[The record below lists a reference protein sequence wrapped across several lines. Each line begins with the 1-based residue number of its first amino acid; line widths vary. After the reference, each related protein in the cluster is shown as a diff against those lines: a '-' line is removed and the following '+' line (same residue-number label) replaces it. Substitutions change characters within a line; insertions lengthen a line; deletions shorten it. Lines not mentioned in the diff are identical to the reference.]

1 MKSKEIKKFVL
12 TVAVTVAAVM
22 NFTACAAA
30 GERKLK
36 AEELVDCPVSENLRG
51 HENVEW
57 SIAYAYNLTNKMK
70 DLPRVFLIGDSIC
83 NGYQSQTGTLLK
95 GKMNV
100 SYWVSSYCV
109 TSPGYLKLL
118 AFYLDEVKYDVIH
131 FNNGLHSLSTPTA
144 DYAKG
149 VKAALQLIRL
159 KQPQAKIIW
168 VASTPL
174 KDAAKTAKAKE
185 LNEASRKVIAELGG
199 IAVNDLFT
207 SMDGLDR
214 NEHWSDTFHFKK
226 PARTMQ
232 AKQVAEACLSA
243 IK

>member
-1 MKSKEIKKFVL
+1 MKRTVIALMAAFV
-12 TVAVTVAAVM
+12 AISSFAA
-22 NFTACAAA
+22 NTA

-57 SIAYAYNLTNKMK
+57 SIGYAFGLTDKTK
-70 DLPRVFLIGDSIC
+70 DLPRAFLVGDSIC
-83 NGYQSQTGTLLK
+83 NGYQSHVRDTLK

-109 TSPGYLKLL
+109 TSPGYLRLL
-118 AFYLDEVKYDVIH
+118 SFYLDEVKYDVVH
-131 FNNGLHSLSTPTA
+131 FNNGLHSLGTPVA

-149 VKAALQLIRL
+149 VKAALELIRL
-159 KQPQAKIIW
+159 KQPQAKIVW

-174 KDAAKTAKAKE
+174 KDADKTAKAKA
-185 LNEASRKVIAELGG
+185 LNDAAMKVVKEMGG
-199 IAVNDLFT
+199 IAVNDLFST
-207 SMDGLDR
+207 MDSLDR
-214 NEHWSDTFHFKK
+214 NVHWSDTFHFRKSAK
-226 PARTMQ
+226 EMQ
-232 AKQVAEACLSA
+232 GRQVSDACLSA